1 MGKASEIVDNKE
13 KYRLNEMNL
22 QAYRL
27 MFIPL
32 EAIFIVA
39 GIAVYEKPRFLFLFL
54 MAIGLYTIWG
64 LWFPIVRSRQKV
76 VDYYKYQST
85 PDRNR
90 DLGVDLESY
99 IHDKELRQKVN
110 DQLGISAN
118 WRKTRRK
125 VDFILPVLF
134 TLIWFVLLIYIV

>member
-1 MGKASEIVDNKE
+1 MDNRD
-13 KYRLNEMNL
+13 KYRINEMNL

-32 EAIFIVA
+32 EAILVVA
-39 GIAVYEKPRFLFLFL
+39 GIAVYDKPRFLFLFL
-54 MAIGLYTIWG
+54 MAASLYSIWG

-85 PDRNR
+85 PDRIR
-90 DLGVDLESY
+90 ELGVDLESY
-99 IHDKELRQKVN
+99 IHDREVRRKVN
-110 DQLGISAN
+110 DELGISAN

-125 VDFILPVLF
+125 IDFILPVLF
-134 TLIWFVLLIYIV
+134 TLTWMVLLLYFL

>member
-1 MGKASEIVDNKE
+1 MDNKD
-13 KYRLNEMNL
+13 KYRINEINL

-32 EAIFIVA
+32 EAILIVA
-39 GIAVYEKPRFLFLFL
+39 GITAFDKPRFVFLALLAVSLF
-54 MAIGLYTIWG
+54 TIWG

-85 PDRNR
+85 PDRIR
-90 DLGVDLESY
+90 EMGVDLESY

-125 VDFILPVLF
+125 IDFILPVLF
-134 TLIWFVLLIYIV
+134 SLTWLVLFIYTL

>member
-1 MGKASEIVDNKE
+1 MDNRD
-13 KYRLNEMNL
+13 KYRINEMNL

-32 EAIFIVA
+32 EAILVVA
-39 GIAVYEKPRFLFLFL
+39 GIAVYDKPRFLFLSL
-54 MAIGLYTIWG
+54 MAMSLYSIWG

-85 PDRNR
+85 PDRIR
-90 DLGVDLESY
+90 ELGVDLESY
-99 IHDKELRQKVN
+99 IHDREARRKVN
-110 DQLGISAN
+110 DELGISAN

-125 VDFILPVLF
+125 IDFILPVLF
-134 TLIWFVLLIYIV
+134 TLIWMVLLLYFL

>member
-32 EAIFIVA
+32 EAILIVA
-39 GIAVYEKPRFLFLFL
+39 GITVYEKPRFLFLFL
-54 MAIGLYTIWG
+54 MAVSLYTIWG

-85 PDRNR
+85 PDRIR

-99 IHDKELRQKVN
+99 IHDKEIRQKVN

-125 VDFILPVLF
+125 IDFILPVLF
-134 TLIWFVLLIYIV
+134 TLIWLVLLIYLV

>member
-1 MGKASEIVDNKE
+1 MGKAGETVDNQE
-13 KYRLNEMNL
+13 KYRTNEMKL

-32 EAIFIVA
+32 EAILIVA

-54 MAIGLYTIWG
+54 MAVSLYTIWG
-64 LWFPIVRSRQKV
+64 LWFPIVRARQKV

-85 PDRNR
+85 PDQVR

-99 IHDKELRQKVN
+99 IHDKELRRKVN

-118 WRKTRRK
+118 WRTTRRK
-125 VDFILPVLF
+125 IDFILPVLF

>member
-1 MGKASEIVDNKE
+1 MGKAGETVDNKE
-13 KYRLNEMNL
+13 KYRTNEMNL
-22 QAYRL
+22 QSYRL

-32 EAIFIVA
+32 EAILIVA
-39 GIAVYEKPRFLFLFL
+39 GITVYEKPRFLFLFL
-54 MAIGLYTIWG
+54 MAVSLYTIWG

-85 PDRNR
+85 PDRIR

-99 IHDKELRQKVN
+99 IHDKEIRQKVN

-125 VDFILPVLF
+125 IDFILPVLF
-134 TLIWFVLLIYIV
+134 TLIWLVLLIYLV